1 MTLLN
6 RPRLK
11 ELKKLHKTKN
21 QDKIRAILLEGAII
35 EWERHLIS
43 IRRDKEAR
51 KAHIRWVAKRRKED
65 LIDQE
70 RIREQQFVE
79 KMCRIISEGQI
90 NVTGNFMKSIK
101 DSELKRKVI
110 EATCLSKV

>member
-6 RPRLK
+6 RSRLR

-21 QDKIRAILLEGAII
+21 QDKIRAILLEGAIV

-51 KAHIRWVAKRRKED
+51 KAHIRWAAKRRKED

-79 KMCRIISEGQI
+79 KICRLIHERQI

-101 DSELKRKVI
+101 DPELKRKVI